1 VSEVQREKSLDSQML
16 KVKNL
21 SLPISLFPIRRF
33 ETDQGVGQCAVVGL
47 NNNAF
52 QVGRANKYTEKA
64 GLADQVSFVKGDF
77 MKLSEQF
84 GPNSFDAV

>member
-1 VSEVQREKSLDSQML
+1 MRLLEV
-16 KVKNL
+16 
-21 SLPISLFPIRRF
+21 
-33 ETDQGVGQCAVVGL
+33 TVVGL

-64 GLADQVSFVKGDF
+64 GLSDQVSFVKGDF